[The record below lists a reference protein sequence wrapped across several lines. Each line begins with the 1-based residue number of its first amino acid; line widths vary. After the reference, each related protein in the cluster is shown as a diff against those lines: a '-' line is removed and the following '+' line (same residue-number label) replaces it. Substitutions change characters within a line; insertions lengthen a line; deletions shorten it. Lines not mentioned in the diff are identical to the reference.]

1 MKRLIK
7 TSLITA
13 ILACGFNPL
22 YAGSGHDH
30 DHGHGHSHEKEQ
42 VTQSYAEKEAAKE
55 VRKLLKR
62 DKIEGSWINASLLNV
77 QKKKFKNKMEWVISY
92 KNKNVKDVKK
102 QTLYIFVNLYG
113 EITGANYSGK

>member
-1 MKRLIK
+1 MNRLLK

-30 DHGHGHSHEKEQ
+30 GHSHEKKK
-42 VTQSYAEKEAAKE
+42 VTQNYAEKEATKE
-55 VRKLLKR
+55 VKKLFER
-62 DKIEGSWINASLLNV
+62 GKIDGSWTDAPILNV
-77 QKKKFKNKMEWVISY
+77 EKKRFKNRMEWVISY
-92 KNKNVKDVKK
+92 KNINIKDVKK

-113 EITGANYSGK
+113 KTTGANYSGK

>member
-1 MKRLIK
+1 MNKLIK

-30 DHGHGHSHEKEQ
+30 GHGHSHEKKK
-42 VTQSYAEKEAAKE
+42 VTQSYAEKKATKE
-55 VRKLLKR
+55 IKKLFQN
-62 DKIEGSWINASLLNV
+62 DKIEGSWVDTPILNV
-77 QKKKFKNKMEWVISY
+77 EKKKFKNKMEWVISY
-92 KNKNVKDVKK
+92 KNKNIKDVKK

-113 EITGANYSGK
+113 VITGANYSGK